1 MPEIRAS
8 VTVEVH
14 RKLKEEA
21 ARSGKHLKG
30 IGSRNTDSAY
40 KRRGRCERQGREKMR
55 VNLFRRFPVITTEKI
70 NQILIIHE

>member
-21 ARSGKHLKG
+21 ARDGKHLKELV
-30 IGSRNTDSAY
+30 SEVLVAHLRNGAGGL
-40 KRRGRCERQGREKMR
+40 KEKALKMDA
-55 VNLFRRFPVITTEKI
+55 
-70 NQILIIHE
+70 

>member
-21 ARSGKHLKG
+21 ARNGKHLKELVAEVLMTHL
-30 IGSRNTDSAY
+30 RNGVGGGKGKAL
-40 KRRGRCERQGREKMR
+40 KRGG
-55 VNLFRRFPVITTEKI
+55 
-70 NQILIIHE
+70 

>member
-21 ARSGKHLKG
+21 ARDGKHLKELV
-30 IGSRNTDSAY
+30 A
-40 KRRGRCERQGREKMR
+40 E
-55 VNLFRRFPVITTEKI
+55 V
-70 NQILIIHE
+70 LIAHLQNGAGGLKGKALKKVA

>member
-21 ARSGKHLKG
+21 ARDGKHLKELVAEVLVEHIKNG
-30 IGSRNTDSAY
+30 GGGARKAA
-40 KRRGRCERQGREKMR
+40 KKAW
-55 VNLFRRFPVITTEKI
+55 
-70 NQILIIHE
+70 